1 MNKIIRRSF
10 CAALAAIMMTGTF
23 MVADAARKC
32 TKNNTGNSC
41 KYKSSIDISLG
52 WYKAPDKGLGVVYSD
67 HYVSY
72 SKPSATFS
80 PYNNVASKNT
90 VVWYAEYKEGGK
102 VKDKVTEVYTMK
114 NNQWETRDLSEG
126 MKLTTWDSDVTY
138 FRTDIYPNDGYSSTK
153 KVYSKEYKR
162 RASTDITH

>member
-41 KYKSSIDISLG
+41 SYKGSIDISLG
-52 WYKAPDKGLGVVYSD
+52 WYKAPDKGLGAIYSD

-72 SKPSATFS
+72 SKPTVTFS
-80 PYNNVASKNT
+80 PYNNKTSQNT
-90 VVWYAEYKEGGK
+90 VVWYAEWKESGK
-102 VKDKVTEVYTMK
+102 IKDKVTYTYQIK
-114 NNQWETRDLSEG
+114 NNQWISRDLSDN
-126 MKLTTWDSDVTY
+126 MKWTTWDSDVTY
-138 FRTDIYPNDGYSSTK
+138 FRTDISPRNGLSSENKTF
-153 KVYSKEYKR
+153 SADYKR
-162 RASTDITH
+162 RASTNITH